1 MDNRLEQ
8 IKYYNINSIVG
19 QTKHNNGNSTVN
31 RGKNRRNKRRQQ
43 KKKHNLNIVYANTN
57 GIRGKIGSIQ
67 EICITNNIDIAII
80 TETKGKPPLLKG
92 YQWYS
97 KERRNATGGGVA
109 IAVKNEIARQTK
121 EQKNMEDNEQEIIW
135 IEINITGKDR
145 IHIGGY
151 YGPQE
156 KCQKEEA
163 ERQYSQITTQINCLQ
178 ETGSIILAGDFNAK
192 LEVKEKNI
200 NQEQSRNGKLL
211 QEMINNTNLIP
222 VNLQSKTG
230 LWTRQNRNN
239 PDEKSIIDYILL
251 SRDIEAKMVSIEVD
265 EKGTMRTRGYSKESD
280 HNTMIMKMKTER
292 CTSTQKIKKWRLNNE
307 EGWKQYNEK
316 IAKLKVDENRNYE
329 EYRKQIISALKETVG
344 QDTITVSNKK
354 NKPRLSTEMRQL
366 REERKK
372 KRKQFCQAS
381 KEDKQRSLEEYYKAQ
396 SDIRI
401 RIQREEKERLQKTID
416 MITNAE
422 NPRNIIW
429 EMRKKINR
437 RHKEE
442 YDIITE
448 NDRIITDPEEARQH
462 VAEYYEQ
469 LYTAR
474 PAKPGME
481 KWTEHI
487 QETNKK
493 TQEELAEKENPPDIT
508 MREIREAKKKLKRRK
523 ANGPDDI
530 PNEIFTEATDK
541 SLHVYRTIINKTVHN
556 KKIPEEWKEGEII
569 SIYKGKGKK
578 GKCSNERGITLS
590 SNFGKLYERIINSRL
605 QKEINI
611 SDAQGGGKKKVRTT
625 DHIMTLLTAA
635 NKHRNTYITFLDV
648 TKAYDKA
655 WADGLMYAIHKQGNN
670 SKMWTIIKK
679 LNEDLKAKIKT
690 KHGMTRKIAIT
701 DSIRQGG
708 VLSVTLYATVM
719 DEIAKEI
726 EQNNIGITMPDGK
739 KIGCLLWMDDVVLIA
754 ATEQEMHKM
763 LQITEEIA
771 GRYHIE
777 FGKEKSKIMRTGKA
791 ATTPNFKLGEMTIEY
806 CEKYKYLGVVLNNKT
821 NLKDHIEETQK
832 KTEAAYQTIMSIIGS
847 PDFKGIEMKAIWQLI
862 ESCIIPIITYGTE
875 GCHITKGEIKK
886 LNSILEAIVKRILMV
901 PISTP
906 REPLYYET
914 GLLDVEHII
923 MKNKINFINSLRKRG
938 NSLINTALQAESK
951 WKKEIEE
958 NKQKLQIQGEQRK
971 GPIKKII
978 RQHFEKT
985 LKIQGENKNKT
996 KFYMENTEDKRT
1008 EKRKKY
1014 MTNGTRHTV
1023 QNIFMARTR
1032 MIEVKC
1038 NYKAKYNNLNCRFC
1052 NLELETQTHILE
1064 DCSQI
1069 NRTLHPKIKL
1079 EEIFNEAGS
1088 PQTTA
1093 KKISQIRELLRTSA
1107 APTEENPEVEAPS

>member
-19 QTKHNNGNSTVN
+19 QTKHNNENSTVN

-416 MITNAE
+416 MITNAD

-442 YDIITE
+442 
-448 NDRIITDPEEARQH
+448 
-462 VAEYYEQ
+462 
-469 LYTAR
+469 
-474 PAKPGME
+474 
-481 KWTEHI
+481 
-487 QETNKK
+487 
-493 TQEELAEKENPPDIT
+493 
-508 MREIREAKKKLKRRK
+508 
-523 ANGPDDI
+523 
-530 PNEIFTEATDK
+530 
-541 SLHVYRTIINKTVHN
+541 
-556 KKIPEEWKEGEII
+556 
-569 SIYKGKGKK
+569 
-578 GKCSNERGITLS
+578 
-590 SNFGKLYERIINSRL
+590 
-605 QKEINI
+605 
-611 SDAQGGGKKKVRTT
+611 
-625 DHIMTLLTAA
+625 
-635 NKHRNTYITFLDV
+635 
-648 TKAYDKA
+648 
-655 WADGLMYAIHKQGNN
+655 
-670 SKMWTIIKK
+670 
-679 LNEDLKAKIKT
+679 
-690 KHGMTRKIAIT
+690 
-701 DSIRQGG
+701 
-708 VLSVTLYATVM
+708 
-719 DEIAKEI
+719 
-726 EQNNIGITMPDGK
+726 
-739 KIGCLLWMDDVVLIA
+739 
-754 ATEQEMHKM
+754 
-763 LQITEEIA
+763 
-771 GRYHIE
+771 
-777 FGKEKSKIMRTGKA
+777 
-791 ATTPNFKLGEMTIEY
+791 
-806 CEKYKYLGVVLNNKT
+806 
-821 NLKDHIEETQK
+821 
-832 KTEAAYQTIMSIIGS
+832 
-847 PDFKGIEMKAIWQLI
+847 
-862 ESCIIPIITYGTE
+862 
-875 GCHITKGEIKK
+875 
-886 LNSILEAIVKRILMV
+886 
-901 PISTP
+901 
-906 REPLYYET
+906 
-914 GLLDVEHII
+914 
-923 MKNKINFINSLRKRG
+923 
-938 NSLINTALQAESK
+938 
-951 WKKEIEE
+951 
-958 NKQKLQIQGEQRK
+958 
-971 GPIKKII
+971 
-978 RQHFEKT
+978 
-985 LKIQGENKNKT
+985 
-996 KFYMENTEDKRT
+996 
-1008 EKRKKY
+1008 
-1014 MTNGTRHTV
+1014 
-1023 QNIFMARTR
+1023 
-1032 MIEVKC
+1032 
-1038 NYKAKYNNLNCRFC
+1038 
-1052 NLELETQTHILE
+1052 
-1064 DCSQI
+1064 
-1069 NRTLHPKIKL
+1069 
-1079 EEIFNEAGS
+1079 
-1088 PQTTA
+1088 
-1093 KKISQIRELLRTSA
+1093 
-1107 APTEENPEVEAPS
+1107 